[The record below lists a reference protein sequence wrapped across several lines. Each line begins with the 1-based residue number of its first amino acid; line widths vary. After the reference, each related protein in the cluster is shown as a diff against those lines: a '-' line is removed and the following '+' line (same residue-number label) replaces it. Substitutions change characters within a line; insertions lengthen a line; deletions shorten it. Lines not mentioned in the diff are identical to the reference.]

1 MKLMPF
7 ALTILL
13 AICSLGCGMTNENAG
28 SGENLFITTLPADVI
43 YNATRDV
50 KLGIESDFLLK
61 AVKIANDGKEAIEV
75 KSMTFTIFAN
85 EREIFS
91 LIYRGEE
98 LNSFFGK
105 YVEKFEKMTYDFQEG
120 IFLGTTGFVDL
131 KKSSK
136 SAVIEPGQEAA
147 IINIPFRFYSDNPA
161 TKCNIHIEFQQ
172 GDKTFSRDLGL
183 QVAEYVLKNKYIFPA
198 KGIWMAINTYNANY
212 GHRVNSSQ
220 EFAFDLMIQ
229 KPNLMM
235 YPPSGKNEDYDCWGK
250 AVIASADGVVID
262 CVDGVPNNPSY
273 LGSRLPKEE
282 LERVREKF
290 GAVAMAGGNYVIL
303 EHPGSEYTFYAHLI
317 NGSVKVKKGDMV
329 KQGQVLGL
337 CGNSGNSDAPHLH
350 FNIMNGPSVLGSR
363 GLPMKFTNLKDF
375 TSGKIEQITDP
386 NLVVLAE

>member
-13 AICSLGCGMTNENAG
+13 TICSLGCGMTNENVG
-28 SGENLFITTLPADVI
+28 SGENLSITTLPADVI
-43 YNATRDV
+43 YNTTRDV

-85 EREIFS
+85 KREIFS
-91 LIYRGEE
+91 LVYKGEE
-98 LNSFFGK
+98 LNSLFRK

-120 IFLGTTGFVDL
+120 IFFGVTGFVDL
-131 KKSSK
+131 KKTSK
-136 SAVIEPGQEAA
+136 SAVIGSGQEAA
-147 IINIPFRFYSDNPA
+147 IISIPFRFYSDNQA
-161 TKCNIHIEFQQ
+161 TKCDIHIEFQQ
-172 GDKTFSRDLGL
+172 GDKTFSKDSSL

-220 EFAFDLMIQ
+220 EFAFDLMVQ

-250 AVIASADGVVID
+250 AIVAAADGVVVD
-262 CVDGVPNNPSY
+262 CADGVPNNPSQ

-282 LERVREKF
+282 LEKVREKL
-290 GAVAMAGGNYVIL
+290 GTVAMVGGNYVIL
-303 EHPGSEYTFYAHLI
+303 EHTENEFTFYAHLI
-317 NGSVKVKKGDMV
+317 NGSVKVKKGDVV

-350 FNIMNGPSVLGSR
+350 FHIMNGPSVLGSR

-375 TSGKIEQITDP
+375 VGGKIEQITDP